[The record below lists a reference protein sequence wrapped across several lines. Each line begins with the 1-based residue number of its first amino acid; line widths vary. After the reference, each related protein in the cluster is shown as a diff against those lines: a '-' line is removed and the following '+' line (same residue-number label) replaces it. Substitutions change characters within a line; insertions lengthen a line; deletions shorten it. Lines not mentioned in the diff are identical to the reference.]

1 MEPIS
6 GMAGL
11 GSPQTLDRIRRVF
24 VESLHLNLRPEDLS
38 YEDKLDE
45 AVGMDSVAVLEFVAA
60 LEKEFAITF
69 EPEMLTID
77 VIRDLRQLAA
87 YLEERCARR
96 TPPLGSSA

>member
-11 GSPQTLDRIRRVF
+11 GSPHTLDRIRRVF

-77 VIRDLRQLAA
+77 VIRDLKQLAA
-87 YLEERCARR
+87 YVDVRSARR
-96 TPPLGSSA
+96 TPPPGSSA